1 MNYFLVSIVTIV
13 VTYLFSRYLSD
24 PAARLYVLDHPNQ
37 RSLHSESRPRN
48 GGIAIISSFILGYTL
63 IRFMV
68 YQEIPGEAHIWSG
81 LAILIIISFIDDKSP
96 LPPWQRF
103 LVQTGA
109 VVVLLFG
116 GLAATN
122 LTIPGLG
129 LFEMGWFGPIFSALF
144 VIWMMNL
151 YNFMDGMDGF
161 ACGMGM
167 FGFGFFAL
175 LGWMAGDLP
184 FFSASLIL
192 AAANMGFLSVN
203 FPAPRARIF
212 MGDVGSIP
220 MGYLAAALALWG
232 SGSGIFE
239 LWAAVMIF
247 SPFIFDATLTLI
259 RRGLQ
264 GKKVWIAHH
273 SHCYQRL
280 VQAGWSHKKTV
291 LYEYALMLLCGVGAV
306 VLQHAQSTAIKGAG
320 LIMYC
325 ILYLVLAIMVY
336 RKTAYIKWD

>member
-129 LFEMGWFGPIFSALF
+129 LFEMGWFGPIFSAIF

-151 YNFMDGMDGF
+151 SPRTVPMIS
-161 ACGMGM
+161 
-167 FGFGFFAL
+167 
-175 LGWMAGDLP
+175 P
-184 FFSASLIL
+184 II
-192 AAANMGFLSVN
+192 
-203 FPAPRARIF
+203 PRAFRTTR
-212 MGDVGSIP
+212 G
-220 MGYLAAALALWG
+220 
-232 SGSGIFE
+232 
-239 LWAAVMIF
+239 
-247 SPFIFDATLTLI
+247 TL
-259 RRGLQ
+259 
-264 GKKVWIAHH
+264 
-273 SHCYQRL
+273 
-280 VQAGWSHKKTV
+280 QAGTF
-291 LYEYALMLLCGVGAV
+291 LPRAMLI
-306 VLQHAQSTAIKGAG
+306 HS
-320 LIMYC
+320 
-325 ILYLVLAIMVY
+325 
-336 RKTAYIKWD
+336 YICRVE